1 MGNKIWDSMRSVKA
15 ILIAC
20 RMKYVLLFL
29 SSLFPSL
36 LLADNVTVEQAKS
49 LATNFFKSSA
59 QTRSTSTSPQ
69 IQLIWNGEDANT
81 RSTGTEPAFYVFNR
95 TDQKGFIIV
104 SGDDITMPVLGYSF
118 KNEFK
123 SEEMPIN
130 LKDWL
135 KSVRE
140 QINDARKRN
149 VKPSAKTRQIWNNAS
164 SSIGTVERQ
173 LETAKWNQSSPYDFY
188 CPMVNGR
195 KAVTGCVATALAI
208 VMRYHQW
215 PDKGDGTL
223 PSYQYE
229 VNGIMRTQQG
239 HKLEKAYNW
248 SNMRLNYEEYTN
260 NYNQPGA
267 KDVAQLIY
275 DCGVMSEATYTSKE
289 TGAYTQTAVQ
299 GLFTYMKYR
308 KDVQLLYRKWYADT
322 EWNRMLKQ
330 EIKTNG
336 PVLYAGQSSGGGH
349 QFVLDGYT
357 SNGYFGVNWGWGG
370 SANGYFLVSDLNPY
384 ETGIGGGSGGGFN
397 EYQSAVFGLKK
408 ADRDSDFAELMMLGP
423 GTNSN
428 TGVTFNGLSSNETAF
443 TPGKY
448 FTVTAGYCWNR
459 GFNHFNGEII
469 LSLVDEEGYLKED
482 ISNTVQLELDSGWGS
497 LRTFNCR
504 ISVALS
510 GGDRIWLRYRSENTP
525 EWQRMPNEEGT
536 VSEIIVMD
544 PEAEKSIEEST
555 SFSYSKTDKVI
566 VLKTKHNVT
575 YQLTSPQGSEI
586 QSGKTTSNNLEIRIN
601 TGEFTPGTYTLSL
614 QKGSDKKELTF
625 VIGKQQ

>member
-15 ILIAC
+15 ILIAS

-59 QTRSTSTSPQ
+59 QTRSTSSSPQ
-69 IQLIWNGEDANT
+69 IQLIWNGEDAST

-215 PDKGDGTL
+215 PDKGDGIL
-223 PSYQYE
+223 PPYQYE
-229 VNGIMRTQQG
+229 VNGTMRTQQG
-239 HKLEKAYNW
+239 HRLEKAYNW
-248 SNMRLNYEEYTN
+248 SNMKLDYEEYTN

-275 DCGVMSEATYTSKE
+275 DCGVMAQATYTSEE
-289 TGAYTQTAVQ
+289 TGAYTHIAVQ
-299 GLFTYMKYR
+299 GLFTYMRYR
-308 KDVQLLYRKWYADT
+308 KDVQLLYREWYADT

-408 ADRDSDFAELMMLGP
+408 ADRDSETKDFLLLQG
-423 GTNSN
+423 GNSSDQKKYD
-428 TGVTFNGLSSNETAF
+428 GLSTKETNF
-443 TPGKY
+443 QPNKN
-448 FTVTAGYCWNR
+448 FDVTAGYYFNM
-459 GFNHFNGEII
+459 GFNDFNGELIF
-469 LSLVDEEGYLKED
+469 SLVDNEGNVKEN
-482 ISNTVQLELDSGWGS
+482 ISKPYFISLQPRYGS
-497 LRTFNCR
+497 AHTFTCR
-504 ISVALS
+504 ISTALS

-525 EWQRMPNEEGT
+525 EWQRMPSATGT

-555 SFSYSKTDKVI
+555 SFSYNKTDKVI
-566 VLKTKHNVT
+566 VLKTKYNVT
-575 YQLTSPQGSEI
+575 YQLTSLQGSEI
-586 QSGKTTSNNLEIRIN
+586 LSGKTTSNNLEIQIN

>member
-69 IQLIWNGEDANT
+69 IQLIWNGEDAST

-215 PDKGDGTL
+215 PDKGDGIL
-223 PSYQYE
+223 PPYQYE
-229 VNGIMRTQQG
+229 VNGTMRTQQG
-239 HKLEKAYNW
+239 HTLGKAYNW

-275 DCGVMSEATYTSKE
+275 DCGVMSEATYTSNE
-289 TGAYTQTAVQ
+289 TGAYTHIAVK

-308 KDVQLLYRKWYADT
+308 KDVQLLNREWYADT

-336 PVLYAGQSSGGGH
+336 PVLYAGQSSSGAH

-397 EYQSAVFGLKK
+397 KYQSAVFGLKK
-408 ADRDSDFAELMMLGP
+408 ADGDSETKDFLLLQAGYS
-423 GTNSN
+423 TDQKKYD
-428 TGVTFNGLSSNETAF
+428 GLSTEETNF
-443 TPGKY
+443 QPNKNFY
-448 FTVTAGYCWNR
+448 VTAAFFWNM
-459 GFNHFNGEII
+459 GFNNFNGELIF
-469 LSLVDEEGYLKED
+469 SLVDNEGNVKEN
-482 ISNTVQLELDSGWGS
+482 ISNPYSISLQPRYGSGYTS
-497 LRTFNCR
+497 PCR
-504 ISVALS
+504 ISTALS
-510 GGDRIWLRYRSENTP
+510 GGDRIWLRYRSESTP
-525 EWQRMPNEEGT
+525 EWQRMPSATGT

-544 PEAEKSIEEST
+544 PEDEKSIEEST
-555 SFSYSKTDKVI
+555 SFSYNKTNKVI
-566 VLKTKHNVT
+566 VLKTKYNVT

-586 QSGKTTSNNLEIRIN
+586 LSGKTTSNNLEIRIN

>member
-59 QTRSTSTSPQ
+59 QTRSTSSSPQ
-69 IQLIWNGEDANT
+69 IQLIWNGEDAST

-149 VKPSAKTRQIWNNAS
+149 VKPSEKTRQIWNNAS

-188 CPMVNGR
+188 CPTVNGR

-275 DCGVMSEATYTSKE
+275 DCGVMSEATYTSE
-289 TGAYTQTAVQ
+289 ATGAITKDAIR

-308 KDVQLLYRKWYADT
+308 KDVQFLNRDWYTDAQ
-322 EWNRMLKQ
+322 WNSMLRQ

-336 PVLYAGQSSGGGH
+336 PVLFSGRSPEGGH
-349 QFVLDGYT
+349 LFVLDGYT

-384 ETGIGGGSGGGFN
+384 ETGIGGSGGGFN
-397 EYQSAVFGLKK
+397 EYQSAAFGLKK
-408 ADRDSDFAELMMLGP
+408 ADGDSETKDFLILQAGY
-423 GTNSN
+423 SADQQKYD
-428 TGVTFNGLSSNETAF
+428 GLSTEETNF
-443 TPGKY
+443 QPNKNFY
-448 FTVTAGYCWNR
+448 VTAAFFWNR
-459 GFNHFNGEII
+459 GFNDFNGELIF
-469 LSLVDEEGYLKED
+469 SLVDNEGNVKEN
-482 ISNTVQLELDSGWGS
+482 ISNPYPIS
-497 LRTFNCR
+497 LQTGYGAGYTSPCR
-504 ISVALS
+504 ISTALS
-510 GGDRIWLRYRSENTP
+510 GGDRIWLRYRSESTP
-525 EWQRMPNEEGT
+525 EWQRMPSATGT

-555 SFSYSKTDKVI
+555 SFSYNKTDKVI
-566 VLKTKHNVT
+566 VLKTKYNVT

-586 QSGKTTSNNLEIRIN
+586 LSGKTTSNNLEIRIN